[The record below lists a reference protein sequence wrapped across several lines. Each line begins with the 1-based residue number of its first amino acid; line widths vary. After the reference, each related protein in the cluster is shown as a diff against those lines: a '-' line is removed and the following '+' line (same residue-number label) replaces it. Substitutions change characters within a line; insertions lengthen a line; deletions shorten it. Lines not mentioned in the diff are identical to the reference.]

1 MNWAEFFSMGGRGA
15 FVWGSFGVFA
25 LGIALE
31 VLLLRARA
39 VSSTGSKEEK

>member
-25 LGIALE
+25 LGIVLE
-31 VLLLRARA
+31 LVLLRARA
-39 VSSTGSKEEK
+39 VNSVRSKEIS

>member
-25 LGIALE
+25 LGIVLE
-31 VLLLRARA
+31 IALLRMRARR
-39 VSSTGSKEEK
+39 SKEAS

>member
-31 VLLLRARA
+31 VLLLRMR
-39 VSSTGSKEEK
+39 SRRSKEAA

>member
-25 LGIALE
+25 LGILLE
-31 VLLLRARA
+31 IITLRLR
-39 VSSTGSKEEK
+39 VRRSKESQ

>member
-25 LGIALE
+25 LGIAIE
-31 VLLLRARA
+31 IILLRLRA
-39 VSSTGSKEEK
+39 KRGKERE